1 MLPYLSM
8 FIMAFLAATVIPFSS
23 DAVFVGMLAMG
34 YDMWILLLAASLG
47 NTLGGYT
54 SFFLGKLG
62 KWEWLEKY
70 AKVKRAKV
78 ESWRT
83 KISNYGSVLA
93 LLTWLPFIGDV
104 IAVALGFFRLKFW
117 QVAIFM
123 AIGKTLRYLT
133 IAIIWPWFEALFGV

>member
-1 MLPYLSM
+1 MTAYATMFLS
-8 FIMAFLAATVIPFSS
+8 AFLAATIIPFSS
-23 DAVFVGMLAMG
+23 DAVFVGMLALG
-34 YDMWILLLAASLG
+34 YNTWFMLIAASLG

-62 KWEWLEKY
+62 KWDWLEKY
-70 AKVKRAKV
+70 AKVKREKV
-78 ESWRT
+78 EQWRT
-83 KISNYGSVLA
+83 KISKYGSALA
-93 LLTWLPFIGDV
+93 LHTWLPFIGDV

-133 IAIIWPWFEALFGV
+133 IAVIWPWVEKLIAG